1 MLCRV
6 CVASLSV
13 FSVGLVVSFVFVFCL
28 KSNVAVFLD
37 SLLLIAL
44 SDVFNI
50 YLYKIIVCVKVL
62 KEVKTMYNNNN
73 NGQIYGNI

>member
-1 MLCRV
+1 
-6 CVASLSV
+6 
-13 FSVGLVVSFVFVFCL
+13 
-28 KSNVAVFLD
+28 
-37 SLLLIAL
+37 LLIAL